1 MDSLL
6 KSKALLS
13 LADWKQSIQQ
23 PWKKNPKIMFY
34 IILSIYHITHIKPV
48 FFHLIFF
55 QDISCYLLTYITD
68 ANFRTW

>member
-13 LADWKQSIQQ
+13 LADWKQST
-23 PWKKNPKIMFY
+23 PATMEKNPKIMFY
-34 IILSIYHITHIKPV
+34 ISHSTHMKPV
-48 FFHLIFF
+48 FFHLILY
-55 QDISCYLLTYITD
+55 QDISCYLLTYIAD